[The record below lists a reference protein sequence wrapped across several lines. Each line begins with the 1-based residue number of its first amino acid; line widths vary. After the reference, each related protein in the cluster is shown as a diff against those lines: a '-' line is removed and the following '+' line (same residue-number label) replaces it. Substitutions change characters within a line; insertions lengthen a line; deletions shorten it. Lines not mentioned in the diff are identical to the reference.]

1 MHIAIRTVSRAISAI
16 AIAAI
21 VIASGTP
28 HTLHAQASA
37 PPKGSPR
44 KIISVNPFL
53 PLAGY
58 FQAEFEAKLR
68 ENLAFALSGSH
79 TELDDR
85 YTAVDAKL
93 RLYPQENGLEGFA
106 IAAGLGFGRL
116 TNVAETFC
124 TEFGNCRETRRST
137 SGPSFSVET
146 HYQWLLGRSQNTAVA
161 IGGGVKRFYVDD
173 KVDGFDAFDEYVPTL
188 RLTIGYAFR

>member
-16 AIAAI
+16 AAI
-21 VIASGTP
+21 VIVAGTP
-28 HTLHAQASA
+28 HALHAQASA
-37 PPKGSPR
+37 PPKGAPS

-68 ENLAFALSGSH
+68 ENLAFAVSGSH
-79 TELDDR
+79 TKLDDE
-85 YTAVDAKL
+85 YTSLDAKL
-93 RLYPQENGLEGFA
+93 RLYPQEKGLEGFA
-106 IAAGLGFGRL
+106 IAAGLGFGRIS
-116 TNVAETFC
+116 TVTETFC
-124 TEFGNCRETRRST
+124 TEFGNCRDVRRST
-137 SGPSFSVET
+137 SGPSFSVEAQ
-146 HYQWLLGRSQNTAVA
+146 YQWLLGRSQNTAVA

-173 KVDGFDAFDEYVPTL
+173 KVGGFDAFDEYAPTL